1 MISKINYLTNFGS
14 YRQFQW
20 GATAPFARRN
30 LIYGWNYSGKTT
42 LSRLFQIVTE
52 PDLLARWP
60 GSQFEVELQDGTK
73 LNHASLQNPPQLKV
87 FNRDFIERNFEQE
100 HRAPSF
106 FVVGADTINLRNRI
120 TRLNEHE
127 TRIKAIRK
135 ERSVSLRRLQSELD
149 TLRTN
154 HARWVAELTGDKTY
168 NRTKLGADIDK
179 VKESPQ
185 EYILTDGDLE
195 AKVTLVR
202 SIDQWGHVDMVCAP
216 AENPAT
222 LLYSLHAVLQK
233 TATNEAIAKL
243 KDNRDLESWI
253 RTGLS
258 HHVGSSQ
265 CEFCG
270 SAILE
275 ERLAALK
282 GHFSAAY
289 EDLTAEVAAIV
300 AKLRTANVTINLP
313 DQRDFIPDLR
323 LEFADLK
330 TEVEN
335 WVSWATSVVGELA
348 TIAEKKQ
355 LSLETQLTCTVD
367 TSRASEIDRIVE
379 DINALVVA
387 HERKRSQIDAERR
400 LAKEV
405 IEKHQ
410 AAIYYRDNDVPGK
423 ETEIQ
428 RAQNMVEKAE
438 HLLSAI
444 KYERDEVNAQIS
456 RHSVAVSKLDETLKF
471 LLPDN
476 NVSVVEVDGGRFEFR
491 RNETPA
497 TNLSDGERT
506 AIAFAYFLATLESNG
521 ASLDQTI
528 VFIDDPISSLD
539 SNHIYAVFALLTKKL
554 EPCMQLFVA
563 THNSE
568 LYTLLKE
575 KWFVTQED
583 YANNKRAHSYH
594 IRRYLDADDKVWQ
607 SSIAD
612 TPALL
617 RKYKSEYQFV
627 FDQLHSFASAEEPS
641 LHEAYTSPNLL
652 RKFLEAYLGFVKPC
666 VSRWSDK
673 LDLLFESQ
681 VDQVEIQKFADDA
694 SHLQGLSRALE
705 QPYFVTNAQNIV
717 KKVMRALKAKDL
729 PHYTSMC
736 TVIGVEP

>member
-1 MISKINYLTNFGS
+1 MISRINYLKDFGS

-20 GATAPFARRN
+20 GEIATFAKLN

-52 PDLLARWP
+52 PDMLARWP

-87 FNRDFIERNFEQE
+87 FNRDFVERNFEQE

-106 FVVGADTINLRNRI
+106 FVVGADTINLRNRRV
-120 TRLNEHE
+120 RLNEHE
-127 TRIKAIRK
+127 ARVQAIHK
-135 ERSVSLRRLQSELD
+135 VHSNNLLRLQSELD
-149 TLRTN
+149 SLGTN
-154 HARWVAELTGDKTY
+154 HARTVAVLTGDRTY
-168 NRTKLGADIDK
+168 NRTKLVADINK
-179 VKESPQ
+179 LKETPLDYVLNA
-185 EYILTDGDLE
+185 EDLQ
-195 AKVTLVR
+195 ARIALVR
-202 SIDQWGHVDMVCAP
+202 SMDQWGHIHVVRAP
-216 AENPAT
+216 AESVDSLRN
-222 LLYSLHAVLQK
+222 SLHALVQK
-233 TATNEAIAKL
+233 TATNEAIVKL

-258 HHVGSSQ
+258 HHTGSSQ

-270 SAILE
+270 SAIPE
-275 ERLAALK
+275 DRFTALHK
-282 GHFSAAY
+282 HFSKAY
-289 EDLTAEVAAIV
+289 EDLAAEVAAFV
-300 AKLRTANVTINLP
+300 AMLRAMDMSIDLP
-313 DQRDFIPDLR
+313 DERDFVPDLR
-323 LEFADLK
+323 PAFVGFKLRI
-330 TEVEN
+330 VN
-335 WVSWATSVVGELA
+335 WTNWATSVVGELV
-348 TIAEKKQ
+348 TLAEQKQ
-355 LSLETQLTCTVD
+355 IGLETQFACVVD
-367 TSRASEIDRIVE
+367 TDRASEIDKIVE
-379 DINALVVA
+379 GINALVRT
-387 HERKRSQIDAERR
+387 HEQKRSQIDTERSK
-400 LAKEV
+400 AKAA

-410 AAIYYRDNDVPGK
+410 AAIWYKDNDVLGK

-428 RAQNMVEKAE
+428 RAQSMVDKAE
-438 HLLSAI
+438 QILSAI
-444 KYERDEVNAQIS
+444 KYERDEVNAHIS
-456 RHSVAVSKLDETLKF
+456 RHSVAESKLDETLQF

-491 RNETPA
+491 RNGTPA

-539 SNHIYAVFALLTKKL
+539 SNHIYAVFALLTIRL
-554 EPCMQLFVA
+554 ESCMQLFVA

-575 KWFVTQED
+575 NWFNAGHQ
-583 YANNKRAHSYH
+583 YANNKSANSYY
-594 IRRYLDADDKVWQ
+594 IRRSLDADNKVWK
-607 SSIAD
+607 SSIED
-612 TPALL
+612 TPDLL

-627 FDQLHSFASAEEPS
+627 FDQLHSFAAAAEPS

-673 LDLLFESQ
+673 LDLIFESQ
-681 VDQVEIQKFADDA
+681 VDQVEIRKFANDA

-705 QPYFVTNAQNIV
+705 QPYFVTNAQNSV
-717 KKVMRALKAKDL
+717 KKVLAALKARDL

>member
-1 MISKINYLTNFGS
+1 MISKINYLKDFGS

-20 GATAPFARRN
+20 GEIATFAKLN

-73 LNHASLQNPPQLKV
+73 LNQASLQNPPQLKV
-87 FNRDFIERNFEQE
+87 FNRDFVERNFEQE

-106 FVVGADTINLRNRI
+106 FVVGADTIILRNRI
-120 TRLNEHE
+120 TRLNKHE
-127 TRIKAIRK
+127 TRIRAIRK
-135 ERSVSLRRLQSELD
+135 ERSDSHRRLQSELD
-149 TLRTN
+149 TFRTN
-154 HARWVAELTGDKTY
+154 HARSVAELTGDKTY
-168 NRTKLGADIDK
+168 NRTKLGADINE
-179 VKESPQ
+179 VRESPLDYVLNA
-185 EYILTDGDLE
+185 EDLQ
-195 AKVTLVR
+195 ARIALVR
-202 SIDQWGHVDMVCAP
+202 SMDQWGHIDLVRAP
-216 AENPAT
+216 AESVDSLRN
-222 LLYSLHAVLQK
+222 SLHAVLQK
-233 TATNEAIAKL
+233 TAANEAIVKL

-253 RTGLS
+253 RTGLL

-270 SAILE
+270 SAIPE
-275 ERLAALK
+275 DRLTELQK
-282 GHFSAAY
+282 HFSKAY
-289 EDLTAEVAAIV
+289 EDLTAEVAALI
-300 AKLRTANVTINLP
+300 AKLKAMKMAIDLP
-313 DQRDFIPDLR
+313 DVRDFVPDLR
-323 LEFADLK
+323 PAFVELK
-330 TEVEN
+330 VGIEEWTA
-335 WVSWATSVVGELA
+335 WATSVVGELA
-348 TIAEKKQ
+348 KIAGQKQ
-355 LSLETQLTCTVD
+355 ISLETQFTCLVD
-367 TSRASEIDRIVE
+367 TSRASEIDKIVE
-379 DINALVVA
+379 GINALVRT
-387 HERKRSQIDAERR
+387 HEQKRTQIDTERR
-400 LAKEV
+400 SAKAA

-410 AAIYYRDNDVPGK
+410 AAIWYKDNDVLGK
-423 ETEIQ
+423 ETEIG
-428 RAQNMVEKAE
+428 RAQSMVDKAE

-444 KYERDEVNAQIS
+444 EYERDEVNAHIS
-456 RHSVAVSKLDETLKF
+456 RHSVAESKLDETLQF

-491 RNETPA
+491 RNGTPA

-539 SNHIYAVFALLTKKL
+539 SNHIYAVSALLTKRL
-554 EPCMQLFVA
+554 ESCMQLFVA

-568 LYTLLKE
+568 LYTLLKD
-575 KWFVTQED
+575 KWFPRSP
-583 YANNKRAHSYH
+583 YANNERAHSYY

-612 TPALL
+612 TPDLL

-627 FDQLHSFASAEEPS
+627 FDQLHSFALAEKPS

-681 VDQVEIQKFADDA
+681 VDQEEIRKFANDA

-705 QPYFVTNAQNIV
+705 QPYFVPNAQRIV
-717 KKVMRALKAKDL
+717 KKAMEALKAKDL